1 MAQYRGVRGGRD
13 AVTTPLLEGYRR
25 CRGSDPDRMEAYLD
39 TVGFRVEALHDD
51 DAPLD
56 MRVKGV

>member
-1 MAQYRGVRGGRD
+1 
-13 AVTTPLLEGYRR
+13 VTTPLLEGYRR

-39 TVGFRVEALHDD
+39 TGGFRGEAVHDD